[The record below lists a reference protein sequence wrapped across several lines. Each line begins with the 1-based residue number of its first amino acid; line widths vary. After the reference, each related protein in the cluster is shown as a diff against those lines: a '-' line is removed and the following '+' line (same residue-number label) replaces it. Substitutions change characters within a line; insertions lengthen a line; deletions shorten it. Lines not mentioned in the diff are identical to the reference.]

1 MRNRKTAV
9 LCAALLL
16 ALTVGGAGCWRASAS
31 PESVPADA
39 PADGASSSRA
49 PAASS
54 APQSAPALQASSA
67 PVSSAPAP
75 SAPVEPQRETDP
87 AAALLAQ
94 LTLEEK
100 VAQLFLARTPNPGE
114 TAPAVCPGGY
124 LLFAKDFAARTA
136 EQVRAATAELQA
148 GAKTLLLIAV
158 DEEGGGVVRASG
170 EPNLR
175 AVPFPSPQQLY
186 AAGGM
191 EAVEA
196 DTVEKALFLK
206 DLGVNVNMAP
216 VCDVAQ
222 SPGDFIYG
230 RTFGGDAAATGI
242 YVDRVVR
249 QMERQGLGSVLK
261 HFPGY
266 GPNPDTHTGSAHD
279 ARPFEAFAEADLL
292 PFAAGIDA
300 GADCVLV
307 SHNVMT
313 CVDPV
318 NPASLSA
325 GVHNLL
331 RNRLHF
337 EGVIVTDDLGMA
349 AVAAHYA
356 PEQAAVAAVLAGNDL
371 LCMTDWQ
378 QGMAAVLQAVER
390 GVVPQAQIDEAAARV
405 LAWKQE
411 LGLLEPVSKLEK

>member
-1 MRNRKTAV
+1 MNRKIAV
-9 LCAALLL
+9 LCAALVL
-16 ALTVGGAGCWRASAS
+16 ALTVAGTGCWRLSAS

-39 PADGASSSRA
+39 PAASVPDADSQSSA
-49 PAASS
+49 VSSMSQSLPAAEASS
-54 APQSAPALQASSA
+54 ALAVSAPAERI
-67 PVSSAPAP
+67 PP
-75 SAPVEPQRETDP
+75 ETEAD
-87 AAALLAQ
+87 AAAELLAQ

-100 VAQLFLARTPNPGE
+100 VGQLFLARTPNPGDA
-114 TAPAVCPGGY
+114 APAVCPGGY
-124 LLFAKDFAARTA
+124 LLFAKDFGTRTA
-136 EQVRAATAELQA
+136 EEVRAAIAELQA
-148 GAKTLLLIAV
+148 GAKTPLLIAV
-158 DEEGGGVVRASG
+158 DEEGGGVVRASSD
-170 EPNLR
+170 PNLR
-175 AVPFPSPQQLY
+175 AEPFPSPQQLY

-196 DTVEKALFLK
+196 DTAEKARFLK

-216 VCDVAQ
+216 VCDVPQ
-222 SPGDFIYG
+222 GPGDFIYS

-249 QMERQGLGSVLK
+249 QMEQQQLGSVLK

-266 GPNPDTHTGSAHD
+266 GPNPDTHTGSTYD
-279 ARPFEAFAEADLL
+279 ERPFAAFAEADLV

-300 GADCVLV
+300 GADCVLM
-307 SHNVMT
+307 SHNVMA

-337 EGVIVTDDLGMA
+337 DGVIVTDDLGMGA
-349 AVAAHYA
+349 ILAHYT

-371 LCMTDWQ
+371 LCTPDWQ

-390 GVVPQAQIDEAAARV
+390 GVLDEAQIDEAAARV
-405 LAWKQE
+405 LAWKEE
-411 LGLLEPVSKLEK
+411 LGLLG